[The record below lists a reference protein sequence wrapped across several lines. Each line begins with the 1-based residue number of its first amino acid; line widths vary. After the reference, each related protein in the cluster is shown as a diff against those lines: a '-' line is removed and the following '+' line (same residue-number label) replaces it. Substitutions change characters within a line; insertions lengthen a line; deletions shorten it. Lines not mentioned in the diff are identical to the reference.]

1 MTGGLVTN
9 TLGYLG
15 YTSTGSGTATV
26 SSGTWANRDDLWVG
40 WRGTGTLNVS
50 GGKVTNSAGVL
61 GYNAGSV
68 GTATVTGGTWAN
80 SGNLTVGGT
89 GTGTLTMS
97 GGLVTVG
104 GTLTQGTSGTINL
117 NAGGTLQIGVGG
129 TTGVLGVTTLTN
141 NGTLIFNR
149 SNASTYTG
157 IISGSGAVTKQGA
170 GMLTLDGANSYMGL
184 TTVSAGTLVVN
195 GSIASTAGLN
205 VDSGAFLSG
214 SGSLASMIA
223 GAGLVGPGNSPGI
236 YFQVASLAVG
246 DTFQGGFFTDATLA
260 QSDLL
265 SNVSAGSFNFFVQGD
280 GSGTSVYNGVNY
292 YTFVDYLTF
301 VPSITG
307 LTISSR
313 TVSSANFATGIVT
326 NGQVVELVAVPEP
339 STYALAAIGAGIV
352 GLMHWRKRATVK
364 IAS

>member
-80 SGNLTVGGT
+80 SGKLTVGGT

-205 VDSGAFLSG
+205 V
-214 SGSLASMIA
+214 
-223 GAGLVGPGNSPGI
+223 
-236 YFQVASLAVG
+236 
-246 DTFQGGFFTDATLA
+246 
-260 QSDLL
+260 
-265 SNVSAGSFNFFVQGD
+265 
-280 GSGTSVYNGVNY
+280 
-292 YTFVDYLTF
+292 
-301 VPSITG
+301 
-307 LTISSR
+307 
-313 TVSSANFATGIVT
+313 VT
-326 NGQVVELVAVPEP
+326 CPP
-339 STYALAAIGAGIV
+339 
-352 GLMHWRKRATVK
+352 
-364 IAS
+364 